1 LKKIITGYKIEKI
14 ITGDK
19 IEKMEFFHKFLINN
33 RNSGTE
39 ETQKLRKLPGSFKF
53 DENNLGRR

>member
-1 LKKIITGYKIEKI
+1 MKKRKNNPQFGNESVRT
-14 ITGDK
+14 
-19 IEKMEFFHKFLINN
+19 LINN